1 MWSKEEKSGIVSR
14 RTIARSVRMERVE
27 EWEGTSKFPLVDLT
41 EGA

>member
-27 EWEGTSKFPLVDLT
+27 WEGTSKFPLVDLT